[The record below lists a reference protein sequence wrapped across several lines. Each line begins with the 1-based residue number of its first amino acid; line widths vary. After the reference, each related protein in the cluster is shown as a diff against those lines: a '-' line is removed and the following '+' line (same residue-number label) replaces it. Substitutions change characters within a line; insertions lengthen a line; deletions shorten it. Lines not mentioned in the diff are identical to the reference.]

1 MKTTL
6 ILKHLRRAGSITNR
20 EAMVEYSVGS
30 LTKEIHR
37 LRTRGHRSPPSTNVT
52 PSLASATLATCWNAR
67 RST

>member
-37 LRTRGHRSPPSTNVT
+37 LRTRGHKIHTINKRHPITGQRY
-52 PSLASATLATCWNAR
+52 AR
-67 RST
+67 YVLER

>member
-37 LRTRGHRSPPSTNVT
+37 LRTRGHKITTVNKRHPITGQRY
-52 PSLASATLATCWNAR
+52 AR
-67 RST
+67 YVLER